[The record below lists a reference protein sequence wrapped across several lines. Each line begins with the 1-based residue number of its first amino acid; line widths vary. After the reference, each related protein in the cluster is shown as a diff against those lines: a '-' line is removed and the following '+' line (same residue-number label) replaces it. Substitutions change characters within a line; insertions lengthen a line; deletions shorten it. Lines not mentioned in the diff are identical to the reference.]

1 MSKKPLVMLGMLLAV
16 GATMVLVPSPVDAKK
31 PYMNVMRKH
40 FQLTPETGKCVICHL
55 AGKDPDE
62 DTLNSYGKE
71 MKASPLM
78 AELLKAKQPSPAQL
92 EAVAKAADSIGDKDA
107 DGDGVSNNE
116 EINLNSLPGDE
127 KSKPDQKALDKY
139 RKEHPP
145 KK

>member
-1 MSKKPLVMLGMLLAV
+1 MSKKPLVMFGLVLAV
-16 GATMVLVPSPVDAKK
+16 VSAFVLVPTPADAKK
-31 PYMNVMRKH
+31 PYMAVMRKH

-78 AELLKAKQPSPAQL
+78 AELLKTKQPSPAQL
-92 EAVAKAADSIGDKDA
+92 ESVAKAADSLADKDS
-107 DGDGVSNNE
+107 DGDGVTNGE
-116 EINLNSLPGDE
+116 EIALNSLPGDE
-127 KSKPDQKALDKY
+127 KSKPDAKALEKY